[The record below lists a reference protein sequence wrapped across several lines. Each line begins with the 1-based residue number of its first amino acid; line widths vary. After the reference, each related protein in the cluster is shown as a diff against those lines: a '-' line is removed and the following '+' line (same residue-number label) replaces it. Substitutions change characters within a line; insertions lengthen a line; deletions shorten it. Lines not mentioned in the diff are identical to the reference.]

1 MNFKKF
7 TLTLAAM
14 LVCVGLYAQPQSKND
29 ESVEFRPHWDLQL
42 QGGVGQTIGETV
54 SVGKLMSPA
63 VVLSTNYRF
72 HHAMGVRFGLGGWQG
87 KGVLRG
93 ATEGYYSFNFVQLN
107 ADYKL
112 DLSALIG
119 GYNHK
124 RPVSVYALAGVGLNY
139 GFNNKEANALD
150 AASPEWLT
158 PFAEGYLWNKKAFA
172 VGRFGL
178 GVDFRVAERVALSLE
193 ANANILS
200 DKFNSKKAN
209 PKNVDWQL
217 NYLAGL
223 SFSFGQKHQ
232 TSQVWAAE
240 QEALKR
246 AEEARIE
253 AERVA
258 AAKAAEEARV
268 AEEKRIA
275 EEKRAAEEAAR
286 AEAARVAAAVR
297 QQNIVENSEN
307 VFFAI
312 GSTYVRKAELAKVE
326 RVAEWLKNN
335 PDYTVAVVGYAD
347 KETGTASGNLKLS
360 ERRAQNVKKALIAAG
375 IEESRID
382 LDYKGDTVQPFEKM
396 SENRV
401 VICTLE

>member
-1 MNFKKF
+1 MNFKKI

-14 LVCVGLYAQPQSKND
+14 LACAALFAQPQSKSD

-42 QGGVGQTIGETV
+42 QGGVGQTIGETM

-72 HHAMGVRFGLGGWQG
+72 HHAMGVRFGVGGWQG
-87 KGVLRG
+87 KGAVVG
-93 ATEGYYSFNFVQLN
+93 ATDGFYSFNFVQLN

-119 GYNHK
+119 GYNHR
-124 RPVSVYALAGVGLNY
+124 RPVSVYALAGVGFNY
-139 GFNNKEANALD
+139 GFDNKEAAGID
-150 AASPEWLT
+150 AASPKWST
-158 PFAEGYLWNKKAFA
+158 PFAEGYLWDKKAFA

-178 GVDFRVAERVALSLE
+178 GIDFRVAERVALSLE

-200 DKFNSKKAN
+200 DKFNSKKAKPN
-209 PKNVDWQL
+209 NVDWQL

-223 SFSFGQKHQ
+223 SFSFGQKTQ
-232 TSQVWAAE
+232 ISKVWVAE
-240 QEALKR
+240 QEAIRL
-246 AEEARIE
+246 AEEVRI
-253 AERVA
+253 
-258 AAKAAEEARV
+258 AAEVA
-268 AEEKRIA
+268 AEEKRLAEEAEAKRLA
-275 EEKRAAEEAAR
+275 EEKAAAEV
-286 AEAARVAAAVR
+286 ARVAAVR
-297 QQNIVENSEN
+297 AKNIEEKSEN
-307 VFFAI
+307 VFFTI
-312 GSTYVRKAELAKVE
+312 NSTYIRKAEQVKITRL
-326 RVAEWLKNN
+326 AEWLKNN

-347 KETGTASGNLKLS
+347 KETGTSTGNMNLS

-375 IEESRID
+375 VEESRIEIGH
-382 LDYKGDTVQPFEKM
+382 KGDTVQPFEKA

>member
-14 LVCVGLYAQPQSKND
+14 LVCVGLYAQPQSKSD

-42 QGGVGQTIGETV
+42 QGGVGHTIGETT
-54 SVGKLMSPA
+54 VGKLMSPA

-87 KGVLRG
+87 KGAVVC
-93 ATEGYYSFNFVQLN
+93 TDDNYSFNFIQLN

-124 RPVSVYALAGVGLNY
+124 RPVSVYALAGVGFNY
-139 GFNNKEANALD
+139 GFDNKQAQSLVD
-150 AASPEWLT
+150 ADKLE
-158 PFAEGYLWNKKAFA
+158 YLWDKKAFVA
-172 VGRFGL
+172 GRFGL
-178 GVDFRVAERVALSLE
+178 GVDFRVAERVSLNLE

-200 DKFNSKKAN
+200 DRFNSKKAE
-209 PKNVDWQL
+209 NVDWQF
-217 NYLAGL
+217 NYLVGV
-223 SFSFGQKHQ
+223 SYSFGKKHQ
-232 TSQVWAAE
+232 TSKVWAAE

-258 AAKAAEEARV
+258 AEKAAEEAAKAEAARV
-268 AEEKRIA
+268 AAEKLA
-275 EEKRAAEEAAR
+275 KEEAAK

-297 QQNIVENSEN
+297 AQNIADNSQN

-312 GSTYVRKAELAKVE
+312 GSTYVRKAELEKIT
-326 RVAEWLKNN
+326 RIAEWLKNN

-347 KETGTASGNLKLS
+347 KETGTASGNMKLS
-360 ERRAQNVKKALIAAG
+360 ERRAQNVKKALLAAG
-375 IEESRID
+375 VEEARIE
-382 LDYKGDTVQPFEKM
+382 LDHKGDTVQPFEKAA
-396 SENRV
+396 ENRV

>member
-14 LVCVGLYAQPQSKND
+14 LVCMGLYAQPQSKSD

-42 QGGVGQTIGETV
+42 QGGVGHTIGETT
-54 SVGKLMSPA
+54 VGKLMSPA

-87 KGVLRG
+87 KGAVVG
-93 ATEGYYSFNFVQLN
+93 ATDGFYSFNFVQLN

-124 RPVSVYALAGVGLNY
+124 RPVSVYALAGVGFNY
-139 GFNNKEANALD
+139 GFDNKEANAID
-150 AASPEWLT
+150 AASPEWSA
-158 PFAEGYLWNKKAFA
+158 PFTEGYLWDKKFFVA
-172 VGRFGL
+172 GRFGL

-200 DKFNSKKAN
+200 DKFNSKKAE
-209 PKNVDWQL
+209 NVDWQF
-217 NYLAGL
+217 NYLAGV

-232 TSQVWAAE
+232 TSKVWAAE

-253 AERVA
+253 AERIA
-258 AAKAAEEARV
+258 AEKAAEEARI
-268 AEEKRIA
+268 AEEKRVA

-286 AEAARVAAAVR
+286 AEAARMAAAVR
-297 QQNIVENSEN
+297 QQNIADNSQN

-312 GSTYVRKAELAKVE
+312 GSTYVRKAELEKIT

-347 KETGTASGNLKLS
+347 KETGTAAGNMKLS
-360 ERRAQNVKKALIAAG
+360 ERRAANVKKALVAAG
-375 IEESRID
+375 VEESRIE
-382 LDYKGDTVQPFEKM
+382 LDHKGDTVQPFEKAA
-396 SENRV
+396 ENRV